1 MRAVRFHHY
10 GDTDVL
16 DVEEVELRAH
26 APGEVVV
33 KVRVAGI
40 NPGEAK
46 IRSGALHEKFPATFP
61 SGEGSDFAGTVSAV
75 GSEVTD
81 WSVGDE
87 VLGWSWER
95 SSHAEYV
102 VVPADQ
108 LVAKPEALDWIAAGV
123 LYVAGSTAYAA
134 VDAVDPQPGETVA
147 VSAASGGVGSIAV
160 QLSRLRGARVIAIA
174 SPRHQSWL
182 ESKGAVVVHYG
193 DGLKERIEKEAGGAL
208 DALLD
213 FHGADY
219 VSLAVEL
226 GVPAGRINTINYP
239 AAATYGT
246 HSAGNAEGTK
256 PEILAELARLVA
268 EGKVEIPISAT
279 YPLGDVRQAFTEL
292 EQGHTLG
299 KIALTFEP

>member
-16 DVEEVELRAH
+16 GIEDVELRAH
-26 APGEVVV
+26 TPGEVVV

-40 NPGEAK
+40 NPGEGK
-46 IRSGALHEKFPATFP
+46 IRSGALHELFPATFP
-61 SGEGSDFAGTVSAV
+61 SGEGSDFAGTVTAV
-75 GSEVTD
+75 GSEVTG
-81 WSVGDE
+81 WNVGDE

-108 LVAKPEALDWIAAGV
+108 LVAKPAALDWIAAGA
-123 LYVAGSTAYAA
+123 LYVAGTTAYAA
-134 VDAVDPQPGETVA
+134 VDAVDPRPGETVA
-147 VSAASGGVGSIAV
+147 ISGASGGVGSIAL
-160 QLSRLRGARVIAIA
+160 QLAQLRGARVIAIA
-174 SPRHQSWL
+174 SPRHQRWL

-193 DGLKERIEKEAGGAL
+193 DGLKERIEKEAGGAP
-208 DALLD
+208 DAFLD
-213 FHGADY
+213 FHGAEY
-219 VSLAVEL
+219 AALAVDL
-226 GVPAGRINTINYP
+226 GVPAQRINTINYP

-256 PEILAELARLVA
+256 LEILAELARLVA

-279 YPLGDVRQAFTEL
+279 YPLGEIRQAFTEL
-292 EQGHTLG
+292 EKGHTLG
-299 KIALTFEP
+299 KIVLTFEP

>member
-16 DVEEVELRAH
+16 GVEDVELRAH
-26 APGEVVV
+26 TPGEVVV

-40 NPGEAK
+40 NPGEGK
-46 IRSGALHEKFPATFP
+46 IRSGALHELFPATFP
-61 SGEGSDFAGTVSAV
+61 SGEGSDFAGTVTEV
-75 GSEVTD
+75 GSEVTG

-102 VVPADQ
+102 VVPANQ
-108 LVAKPEALDWIAAGV
+108 LVAKPDALDWISAGA
-123 LYVAGSTAYAA
+123 LYVAGTTAYAA

-147 VSAASGGVGSIAV
+147 ISGASGGVGSIAL
-160 QLSRLRGARVIAIA
+160 QLAQLRGARVIAIA

-193 DGLKERIEKEAGGAL
+193 DGLKERIEKEAGGAP
-208 DALLD
+208 DAFLD
-213 FHGADY
+213 FHGAEY
-219 VSLAVEL
+219 TALALDL

-246 HSAGNAEGTK
+246 RSAGNAEGTK
-256 PEILAELARLVA
+256 LEILAELARLVA

-279 YPLGDVRQAFTEL
+279 YPLGEIRAAFTEL
-292 EQGHTLG
+292 EKGHTLG
-299 KIALTFEP
+299 KIVLTFEP